1 MYGEFSWRR
10 IYSDIEIVNVK
21 IGGLCN
27 MFVRTAI
34 CLTLLFSAGTAFA
47 EEGKQPQAASW
58 QLQAAL
64 TQGAEPAGQETAM
77 DRSVARPSV
86 EDLIRD
92 GNKRM
97 REGDILGA
105 RQSYQKAVVSGDA
118 AAALVMGRSYD
129 PIYFAKNRGEERR
142 ARSSTSLRVVSSG
155 EGCGRGSDR
164 HGSHRRPQG
173 FPAQVDKRRA

>member
-1 MYGEFSWRR
+1 
-10 IYSDIEIVNVK
+10 
-21 IGGLCN
+21 

-47 EEGKQPQAASW
+47 EEGKKPQAASW
-58 QLQAAL
+58 QLQASL

-77 DRSVARPSV
+77 DRSVARPNV
-86 EDLIRD
+86 EDLIRE

-105 RQSYQKAVVSGDA
+105 RQSYQKAVASGDA

-129 PIYFAKNRGEERR
+129 PIYFARIAERNAEPDPAQAFAWYRR
-142 ARSSTSLRVVSSG
+142 A
-155 EGCGRGSDR
+155 SDAGAVQTAMVR
-164 HGSHRRPQG
+164 IDDLKG
-173 FPAQVDKRRA
+173 FLSK

>member
-1 MYGEFSWRR
+1 
-10 IYSDIEIVNVK
+10 
-21 IGGLCN
+21 

-64 TQGAEPAGQETAM
+64 TQGAEQAGQETAM
-77 DRSVARPSV
+77 DRSVATPSV

-105 RQSYQKAVVSGDA
+105 RQSYQKAVASGDA

-129 PIYFAKNRGEERR
+129 PIYFARIAERN
-142 ARSSTSLRVVSSG
+142 A
-155 EGCGRGSDR
+155 EPD
-164 HGSHRRPQG
+164 
-173 FPAQVDKRRA
+173 PAQAFAWYQRAKDAGAVQTAMVRIDDLKVFLRK

>member
-1 MYGEFSWRR
+1 
-10 IYSDIEIVNVK
+10 
-21 IGGLCN
+21 

-58 QLQAAL
+58 HQAAL
-64 TQGAEPAGQETAM
+64 TQGAEQAGQETAM
-77 DRSVARPSV
+77 DRSVATPSV

-129 PIYFAKNRGEERR
+129 PIYFARIAERNAEPDPAQAFAWYRR
-142 ARSSTSLRVVSSG
+142 AKDAGAVQTAMVRIDDLKVFLR
-155 EGCGRGSDR
+155 
-164 HGSHRRPQG
+164 
-173 FPAQVDKRRA
+173 K